1 MSDINR
7 QLLSACES
15 GDLDSVKQSLTGGA
29 DIACT
34 DGSNYDLSPLMVA
47 YLHNHPT
54 VINWLLDTY
63 SDNNTVI
70 NQVNKGGWIPLHF
83 ACRFSDNSDAVVRL
97 AMLTGQVNKK
107 DVWGE
112 TPIMWAVRNNNLVA
126 VQAMMTVPGVDWQTR
141 NNKGESLKD
150 MAR

>member
-7 QLLSACES
+7 QLLSACQS

-34 DGSNYDLSPLMVA
+34 DSGLDLSPLMLA
-47 YLHNHPT
+47 FWHKHPT

-63 SDNNTVI
+63 SDNTTVI
-70 NQVNKGGWIPLHF
+70 DQVTGGGKIPLHF
-83 ACRFSDNSDAVVRL
+83 ACMFSDNRDAVVRL
-97 AMLTGQVNKK
+97 ARLTGQVNKK
-107 DVWGE
+107 DVFGD
-112 TPIMWAVRNNNLVA
+112 TPVMRAVYENNLVT

-141 NNKGESLKD
+141 NDDGGSLKD
-150 MAR
+150 VAR

>member
-7 QLLSACES
+7 QLLSACQS

-34 DGSNYDLSPLMVA
+34 DSGLDLSPLMLA
-47 YLHNHPT
+47 FWHKHPT

-107 DVWGE
+107 NVAGR
-112 TPIMWAVRNNNLVA
+112 TPIMVAVVWNNLVT
-126 VQAMMTVPGVDWQTR
+126 VQAMMTVPGVDWQAR
-141 NNKGESLKD
+141 DNGGRSLKD
-150 MAR
+150 VAR